1 MHIKILG
8 HNKWEILPSCQE
20 QGCFT
25 NFDPETGYKGKRS
38 SDKIMVCFAHHQFK
52 VIIIHLRSFSKSE
65 DSQSKSQRPSVNDHN
80 YNSNI
85 QRKYCLIES
94 NECHD
99 ECQSILW
106 ARRFTGTNKAKK
118 AREHNKEK
126 LAKSLIFIIN
136 FALLIVNT
144 VHVEDERGRYKGSNK
159 GRGNQTVMHTC
170 TQD

>member
-65 DSQSKSQRPSVNDHN
+65 DSQNHKDQVLM
-80 YNSNI
+80 I
-85 QRKYCLIES
+85 ITMTLIY
-94 NECHD
+94 
-99 ECQSILW
+99 
-106 ARRFTGTNKAKK
+106 
-118 AREHNKEK
+118 KE
-126 LAKSLIFIIN
+126 
-136 FALLIVNT
+136 NT
-144 VHVEDERGRYKGSNK
+144 VS
-159 GRGNQTVMHTC
+159 
-170 TQD
+170 